1 MNEGETELLAA
12 VARIVAA
19 FDALDVDYLVG
30 GSVAS
35 SLFGEPRQTLDA
47 DLVARLLGRHAEPLV
62 AQVSGEFYADLSAI
76 VAAIQNQGRFN
87 LIHLETVTK
96 VDVFVRW
103 RDPFGQSQFA
113 RRQKK
118 SVGQAAPLEFFFATA
133 EDTVLA
139 KLDWYRKGGN
149 VSDRQWRDLLGV
161 LKVQAGSLDR
171 AYLVHWAGE
180 LGVTDLLRRALNEAG
195 LNG

>member
-62 AQVSGEFYADLSAI
+62 AVSL
-76 VAAIQNQGRFN
+76 VR
-87 LIHLETVTK
+87 
-96 VDVFVRW
+96 FVR
-103 RDPFGQSQFA
+103 
-113 RRQKK
+113 
-118 SVGQAAPLEFFFATA
+118 
-133 EDTVLA
+133 
-139 KLDWYRKGGN
+139 
-149 VSDRQWRDLLGV
+149 
-161 LKVQAGSLDR
+161 
-171 AYLVHWAGE
+171 
-180 LGVTDLLRRALNEAG
+180 
-195 LNG
+195 